1 MMKVLRK
8 YYLETKKTFVAAR
21 RKSQN
26 CRTDYL
32 MMRKEVN
39 ELDRNAMKAELAAK
53 VAREKATKAE
63 DELKDH
69 LKKTDGLRKRARTV
83 EIDYEK
89 TRKRLRFLS
98 YEFPE
103 VYERNCETDPGR
115 K

>member
-1 MMKVLRK
+1 
-8 YYLETKKTFVAAR
+8 
-21 RKSQN
+21 
-26 CRTDYL
+26 

-39 ELDRNAMKAELAAK
+39 ELGRNAMKAELAAK

-83 EIDYEK
+83 ELDYER

-103 VYERNCETDPGR
+103 VYERNCETDSG
-115 K
+115 KKKKSEDMTN